1 MYVARSEGPI
11 PSGRFAIACALA
23 VALSFTIGAC
33 GSPTVPTVTPPV
45 VVPPVVVNTPP
56 TIDSVTIGT
65 TRAEAG
71 QGVQVTASVKDA
83 ETPLDQL
90 TYTWSASPHNG
101 TFSGTGA
108 TATWTPPT
116 GATTPNLYTITLTVT
131 EHYTSAGQ
139 TQQNVVS
146 SSATVHY
153 NDSRKESVDLAS
165 LFLQDFGT
173 VTTSAAQCV
182 RNFSDNGA
190 CADEKAQEFSQITN
204 NRLNFRILGST
215 FTPANVAFDAPRQN
229 GVVDG
234 PCVFEDIPNVGVIP
248 PLKNEGK
255 KELVAGICHLTTVYE
270 NFQWRLCVSNFD
282 PPFNT
287 TVESLYGRVPGHV
300 RMTQKLPE

>member
-1 MYVARSEGPI
+1 VYSPGFEKPVLR
-11 PSGRFAIACALA
+11 GRFAAASVLA
-23 VALSFTIGAC
+23 VALSFAIGGC
-33 GSPTVPTVTPPV
+33 GSPTVPTTPPV
-45 VVPPVVVNTPP
+45 VVPPVVVNAPP

-71 QGVQVTASVKDA
+71 RDVQVTASVKDA

-90 TYTWSASPHNG
+90 TYTWSASPNNG
-101 TFSGTGA
+101 TFTGTGA
-108 TATWTPPT
+108 TVTWRPPSGAATPD
-116 GATTPNLYTITLTVT
+116 LYTITLTVT

-139 TQQNVVS
+139 PAQNVVS
-146 SSATVHY
+146 FGATVHY
-153 NDSRKESVDLAS
+153 NDSSKESIGLAS

-173 VTTSAAQCV
+173 FSVSPEQCV

-190 CADEKAQEFSQITN
+190 CAGEKAQEFSQITN
-204 NRLNFRILGST
+204 NRLNFHILGST
-215 FTPANVAFDAPRQN
+215 FTAANVTFDAPRQN

-234 PCVFEDIPNVGVIP
+234 PCVFEDIPGPGQPNA
-248 PLKNEGK
+248 GK
-255 KELVAGICHLTTVYE
+255 RELVAGICHLTTVYE
-270 NFQWRLCVSNFD
+270 NFQWRLCISNFD